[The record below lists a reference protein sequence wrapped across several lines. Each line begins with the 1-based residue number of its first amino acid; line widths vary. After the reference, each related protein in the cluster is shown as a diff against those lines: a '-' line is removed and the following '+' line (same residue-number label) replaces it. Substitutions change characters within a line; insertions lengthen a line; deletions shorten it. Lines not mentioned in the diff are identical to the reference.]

1 MLTLMV
7 IVILVVWSVSLV
19 GMIGLYRNAMTTLQ
33 SVTATPDLPHDPE
46 PGPRPPLQAAAE

>member
-7 IVILVVWSVSLV
+7 IVILAVWSVSLV
-19 GMIGLYRNAMTTLQ
+19 GMVVLYRNAITTLQ

-46 PGPRPPLQAAAE
+46 PGAQPPFQAAAE

>member
-7 IVILVVWSVSLV
+7 IVILTVWSVSLV
-19 GMIGLYRNAMTTLQ
+19 GVVVLYRNAITTLQ

-46 PGPRPPLQAAAE
+46 SSAQPPLQVAAE